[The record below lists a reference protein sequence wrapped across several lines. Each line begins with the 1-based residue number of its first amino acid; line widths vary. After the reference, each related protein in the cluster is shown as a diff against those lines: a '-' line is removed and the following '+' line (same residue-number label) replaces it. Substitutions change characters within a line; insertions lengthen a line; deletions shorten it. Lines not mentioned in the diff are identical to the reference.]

1 MNELNENDLGDLLVR
16 LHDSIDQS
24 TVMMPTAAS
33 QQIRRRAQHLAR
45 RRSAVSALAAC
56 GAVASLAAIAVIV
69 AVSVKGDDRGVTRLV
84 PLDPTTDSNPTSE
97 PVSSAEP
104 APDPSTA
111 PVVSNIPATSNAGEV
126 PSVPLRPADND
137 WQVLPAAPLAERAGA
152 AVVTVGDQL
161 IVWGGG
167 VPNHLDGSEPPYN
180 DGAVLDI
187 TTGQWHSMADS
198 PLTGGS
204 STGVALDE
212 RAIFVDAF
220 GASASYD
227 PATDT
232 WTPIQGLA
240 PWLVE
245 IVTWHG
251 QPFGNTGTAFAQLG
265 PTGFESSLTPFDS
278 DMQNVRLAVVG
289 DELMM
294 FGEGTGS
301 ALKGGRWNSGLFTPL
316 ATAPPIDITGGM
328 FGVGAVGGRA
338 VVVSWTMG
346 ALAYDPATDE
356 WSRLPDVPGFPTKC
370 QPQVAG
376 VGTTA
381 VVRMCGFVAVLA
393 DDSPSWVISS
403 PFAGSIDMGLHIDGD
418 RIIAGGSTT
427 VGDPAGQLLTP
438 IIMGF
443 VTVQREA
450 SPTGFSSIGSGA
462 PNGKQISAYLSA
474 SGCTLTI
481 DADVIDQRTLADAA
495 TESTVDPAPS
505 SVTWGGAAGT
515 ATLRCGSADAYLR
528 AFSSLQTLGEQ
539 TVPVDATDEIEAL
552 GVEPTETVEAL
563 IEAIWPALQQ
573 RYADDEVPAQIALT
587 WDPDGSPIATIEVL
601 GFADDSITGV
611 AYAIYGRSTPAGWVV
626 DRATVATICARGVAD
641 LTGGLFCI

>member
-126 PSVPLRPADND
+126 QSVPLRPADND

-204 STGVALDE
+204 SSGAPLDGQ
-212 RAIFVDAF
+212 AIFVDAT

-227 PATDT
+227 PATDA
-232 WTPIQGLA
+232 WAPIQGLA
-240 PWLVE
+240 PGLVQVVE
-245 IVTWHG
+245 WQG
-251 QPFGNTGTAFAQLG
+251 QLFGNTGTAFAQLG
-265 PTGFESSLTPFDS
+265 RDGWSSLIRFEN
-278 DMQNVRLAVVG
+278 DMQNVRLVVVG
-289 DELMM
+289 TELMM
-294 FGEGTGS
+294 FGGGTGS
-301 ALKGGRWNSGLFTPL
+301 ALQGGRWDLGLWTPL
-316 ATAPPIDITGGM
+316 TPAPPIDISGGM
-328 FGVGAVGGRA
+328 FGVGAVDGRVVA
-338 VVVSWTMG
+338 VGWSME
-346 ALAYDPATDE
+346 ALTYDPATDE
-356 WSRLPDVPGFPTKC
+356 WSRLPDVPG
-370 QPQVAG
+370 
-376 VGTTA
+376 
-381 VVRMCGFVAVLA
+381 
-393 DDSPSWVISS
+393 
-403 PFAGSIDMGLHIDGD
+403 
-418 RIIAGGSTT
+418 
-427 VGDPAGQLLTP
+427 
-438 IIMGF
+438 
-443 VTVQREA
+443 
-450 SPTGFSSIGSGA
+450 
-462 PNGKQISAYLSA
+462 
-474 SGCTLTI
+474 
-481 DADVIDQRTLADAA
+481 
-495 TESTVDPAPS
+495 
-505 SVTWGGAAGT
+505 
-515 ATLRCGSADAYLR
+515 
-528 AFSSLQTLGEQ
+528 
-539 TVPVDATDEIEAL
+539 
-552 GVEPTETVEAL
+552 
-563 IEAIWPALQQ
+563 
-573 RYADDEVPAQIALT
+573 
-587 WDPDGSPIATIEVL
+587 
-601 GFADDSITGV
+601 
-611 AYAIYGRSTPAGWVV
+611 
-626 DRATVATICARGVAD
+626 
-641 LTGGLFCI
+641 